1 MRRGALVV
9 LLLVLPA
16 CAVLDDQSPGPPP
29 GFVDRDCADFATQA
43 KAQMFFE
50 RKGGPDADPHLLDPD
65 HDGIACETRPCP
77 CLGFDEGES
86 PVAESRPAE
95 VVYVS
100 DGDTIGVRRNGTVVP
115 VRLLGIDA
123 PETKQEVECGGGRS
137 TNRLTKLLPR
147 GTRVTLLT
155 DPTQDEV
162 DKFGR
167 LLRYVELGETDV
179 GLVQV
184 ATGFA
189 AVYDYDRPVFSRFDR
204 YDRAEHNAQRRN
216 AGNWERCGSA
226 DGG

>member
-1 MRRGALVV
+1 MRRAALLV
-9 LLLVLPA
+9 LLLVVPG
-16 CAVLDDQSPGPPP
+16 CAAVDDPTPGPP

-43 KAQMFFE
+43 KAQGFFE
-50 RKGGPDADPHLLDPD
+50 RKGGPGTDPHLLDPD

-77 CLGFDEGES
+77 CLGFDAGEV
-86 PVAESRPAE
+86 PVAESPPAE

-123 PETKQEVECGGGRS
+123 PETKHERECGGGRS
-137 TNRLTKLLPR
+137 TNRLEKLLPR
-147 GTRVTLLT
+147 GTGVTLVT
-155 DPTQDEV
+155 DPTQDDE
-162 DKFGR
+162 DRFGR
-167 LLRYVELGETDV
+167 LLRYVELNGTDI

-204 YDRAEHNAQRRN
+204 YDRAGHNARRRN
-216 AGNWERCGSA
+216 AGNWERCGAA
-226 DGG
+226 DGGS